1 VLSEGQTVYIVR
13 RRFAVV
19 NMVASR
25 QRIIVPLS
33 LAKVVVGLAILII
46 VTLGVWTAAITTS
59 NTSCPST
66 NRFSVLSLMLPPPL
80 TSA

>member
-33 LAKVVVGLAILII
+33 LAKVVIGIAILII
-46 VTLGVWTAAITTS
+46 VTLGVWTAVIYVCLGDSEVQRTY
-59 NTSCPST
+59 C
-66 NRFSVLSLMLPPPL
+66 VLIRSLAPG
-80 TSA
+80 